1 MEDTLTFAIYDKAGT
16 FKRQFSGVEATLDLA
31 GNVIPTATF
40 VLDDDDPAL
49 PAVVANG
56 ARAAVMF
63 RGVERCRGLI
73 RETPG
78 TGPEGRVTAHVVGDL
93 RKLWQWQGR
102 PVPSAAVGAQ
112 TQAYRTYTG
121 PAETVFKN
129 ALAENFARL
138 GVPWTVAPSL
148 GRGSTTRAE
157 LRFHPLADKVLDALT
172 ANDLVVT
179 LSYVGGGV
187 VVDVREARTVPGVFT
202 VASGVPDEFTFARK
216 APSATRIIVGG
227 RGEGVERE
235 FVEVRDTALEADWND
250 IIEGFVDARN
260 TDEGSDITIDGQEAL
275 AEGRPT
281 SGLTTTLNETDRFRY
296 GTTYTEGDLV
306 RVRVGP
312 IDHVQPVSVS
322 ITETAED
329 GLVVTPH
336 IGDIEDDT
344 DAVLARQV
352 ARLARGVRDTGR
364 R

>member
-1 MEDTLTFAIYDKAGT
+1 MDDTLTFAIYDKAGM

-56 ARAAVMF
+56 ARATVMF

-78 TGPEGRVTAHVVGDL
+78 TGPVGRVTAHVVGDL
-93 RKLWQWQGR
+93 RKLWEWQGR
-102 PVPSAAVGAQ
+102 PDPSAAVNAQ

-121 PAETVFKN
+121 PSETVFKN

-148 GRGSTTRAE
+148 GRGSATRAE

-172 ANDLVVT
+172 ADNLIVT
-179 LSYVGGGV
+179 LDYVGAGV
-187 VVDVREARTVPGVFT
+187 VVDVREASTVPGVFT
-202 VASGVPDEFTFARK
+202 VASGVPDEFTFTRK
-216 APSATRIIVGG
+216 GPTATRIIVGG

-235 FVEVRDTALEADWND
+235 FAEVRDAALEADWND

-260 TDEGSDITIDGQEAL
+260 TDEGSDITVDGQEAL
-275 AEGRPT
+275 AQGRPT

-306 RVRVGP
+306 HVRVGP
-312 IDHVQPVSVS
+312 IDRVQPISVS

-344 DAVLARQV
+344 DAVLARQI
-352 ARLARGVRDTGR
+352 ARLARGARDTGR